1 MTCSH
6 SNKMTRTTS
15 KHEDQIQ
22 NQHLESADDHNIAS
36 RLVWTHEH
44 LDWSE
49 DKGSN
54 TFLLSQMWRRRQS
67 DSSDTSGHFLSQNKN
82 SYMRKFLLSSP
93 RLTSEGAAQTEGAS

>member
-6 SNKMTRTTS
+6 SNWMTQTTS
-15 KHEDQIQ
+15 IHEDQIQ

-36 RLVWTHEH
+36 RLVWTHER

-54 TFLLSQMWRRRQS
+54 TFLLSQMWRRRQTQNES
-67 DSSDTSGHFLSQNKN
+67 QIPATHLDTF
-82 SYMRKFLLSSP
+82 
-93 RLTSEGAAQTEGAS
+93 

>member
-6 SNKMTRTTS
+6 SNWMTQTTS
-15 KHEDQIQ
+15 IHEDQIQ

-44 LDWSE
+44 LDWAE

-54 TFLLSQMWRRRQS
+54 TFLLSQMWRRRQTQNES
-67 DSSDTSGHFLSQNKN
+67 QIPATHLDTF
-82 SYMRKFLLSSP
+82 
-93 RLTSEGAAQTEGAS
+93 